1 MMGLDLAE
9 WCGVFIT
16 LWAVGIVGYFIRDS
30 VRVWR
35 RYEAQQRAARAD
47 RVAVYTVRLD

>member
-9 WCGVFIT
+9 WCGV
-16 LWAVGIVGYFIRDS
+16 FIRDS